1 MNNINFI
8 KYLQKLTNDRF
19 ALTCL
24 AHNEYRTFHALL
36 LATFTG
42 LDSQQIIHTSNPT
55 TDWYLLGTDGC
66 HLCHTSH
73 ALLTQARAIH
83 PRMPAIHVLD
93 LADSEELIDHL
104 GTLIPILITPPAYYA
119 IRLGLWILF
128 IFYQIIITD
137 KHAKIVHHTDFYKIF
152 LSIFKIYRKKNNKNV
167 MIG

>member
-19 ALTCL
+19 GLTCL

-104 GTLIPILITPPAYYA
+104 GTLIPILITPT
-119 IRLGLWILF
+119 RLLCYPFGIM
-128 IFYQIIITD
+128 D
-137 KHAKIVHHTDFYKIF
+137 IVHL
-152 LSIFKIYRKKNNKNV
+152 LSNNHH
-167 MIG
+167 G